1 MTRALPLGAL
11 WLAFLLAGCT
21 SSQGP
26 WMPAFVDPAYRE
38 AAFHSVAVL
47 ADTGDYAWRKNFE
60 SRVSAELID
69 AEVASAQA
77 SWFITPT
84 RAWSAAQRN
93 ETLLGK
99 GFDAC
104 LDARVIASV
113 FSSRFLPE
121 ERVTTSEKVPIVERV
136 RVKQNGKMIE
146 KDSVMG
152 YRDVR
157 KSTTTGG
164 YTETREYRT
173 FRLTLTDVR
182 ADCVAWTGEYS
193 AYADQF
199 SLDAFARTIARQL
212 LWDRIVMPKQQK
224 K

>member
-1 MTRALPLGAL
+1 MQRLLVA
-11 WLAFLLAGCT
+11 AFLLAAIVAGCS

-26 WMPAFVDPAYRE
+26 WMPAFVDPAYHE
-38 AAFHSVAVL
+38 AAFHSVAVF
-47 ADTGDYAWRKNFE
+47 ADTGDFAWRKNFE

-84 RAWSAAQRN
+84 RVWTTTQRN
-93 ETLLGK
+93 ETLLAK

-104 LDARVIASV
+104 LQTHLIAST
-113 FSSRFLPE
+113 FTSRFIPE

-136 RVKQNGKMIE
+136 RVKVNGKWVE
-146 KDSVMG
+146 KDSVMS

-157 KSTTTGG
+157 KSTTSGG
-164 YTETREYRT
+164 YSETREYRT
-173 FRLTLTDVR
+173 FRLTLTDLR

-193 AYADQF
+193 AWADQF
-199 SLDAFARTIARQL
+199 SFDAFARAAARQL
-212 LWDRIVMPKQQK
+212 VWDRIVAPKQVK
-224 K
+224 R